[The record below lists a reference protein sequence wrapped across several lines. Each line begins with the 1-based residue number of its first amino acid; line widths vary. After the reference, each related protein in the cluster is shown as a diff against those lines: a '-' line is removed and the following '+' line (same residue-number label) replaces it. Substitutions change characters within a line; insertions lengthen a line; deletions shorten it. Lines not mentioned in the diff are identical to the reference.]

1 MFAMPTLYGLPIWIV
16 FLGATGLLILVTELG
31 FRIGRRLGRARQQ
44 RAKFETGAIQASVLG
59 LLALFLGFTYSA
71 SMANFQERRLLVV
84 KEANAINTAYLRA
97 QLLPEPLARAAIA
110 TLKRHAALRIRWAA
124 ADAAQASAIAEPDQ
138 EMEKDLWAIAAR
150 LAEQDRSAVAALFI
164 KAVNGVVD
172 ASAERAASLGNRL
185 PIQMFALLGLLAI
198 VAMGIMGYG
207 CGIADD
213 RAFAATTIVSAL
225 IAAVAILISDIHEP
239 RQGFVRENQ
248 QSLIDVAAAMNQ
260 ERPSP

>member
-1 MFAMPTLYGLPIWIV
+1 
-16 FLGATGLLILVTELG
+16 
-31 FRIGRRLGRARQQ
+31 
-44 RAKFETGAIQASVLG
+44 
-59 LLALFLGFTYSA
+59 
-71 SMANFQERRLLVV
+71 
-84 KEANAINTAYLRA
+84 
-97 QLLPEPLARAAIA
+97 
-110 TLKRHAALRIRWAA
+110 
-124 ADAAQASAIAEPDQ
+124 
-138 EMEKDLWAIAAR
+138 MEKDLWAIAAR

-213 RAFAATTIVSAL
+213 RAVAATTIVSAL